1 MKAND
6 VVNML
11 LGETGHT
18 QRWASNVLDLKEPAM
33 SRRLKNNAF
42 YAQELLDLADGLQRH
57 IRAQGPA
64 QDASLGARIKNAP

>member
-18 QRWASNVLDLKEPAM
+18 QRWASNVLDIKEPAM
-33 SRRLKNNAF
+33 CRRLNNNAF
-42 YAQELLDLADGLQRH
+42 YAQELLDLAEAMGYNVIFEPKDQLKMR
-57 IRAQGPA
+57 
-64 QDASLGARIKNAP
+64 L